1 MALKKA
7 TPKKKSTTTRKRK
20 DTHKLE
26 RGWLGIGRRS
36 RRSKPLPT
44 LARQRFSIFMIYSSV
59 IGGGLAVTAI
69 MFGGLLFSTSHCY
82 DDATAEGS
90 SGQCVSYGADIISAY
105 TGVIEDSGN
114 VASVNVVTAIKKFQK
129 ANSLPQTGKLD
140 PATWTAACQYG
151 LSMNPKSDA
160 YKAAVKA
167 GCDKPSSSGG
177 GTANNGSGTPTPT
190 PGGNP
195 STGGGTSPSTG
206 NSGTPPTTNPGSG
219 TPSGGGTGGTG
230 SQPPA
235 GSTINNSLKPTD
247 ASTGP
252 RGAISTTRAGGSIAG
267 TFSQT
272 RFTGNVEIPVGAA
285 VTTLTDCVIDGS
297 LSIRST
303 NLVIID
309 HCDINGWFGHRT
321 NNKDKN
327 KQLLIVR
334 NSKFTGETNNDAV
347 RLANTVGWGDNS
359 TYQNTLIEDSI
370 IHSPFV
376 QTPGAHF
383 DAIQFGGGNNHVFNR
398 VLISYTPGPMV
409 SGAVAY
415 VNNDTKNGGVVFNDL
430 WIEGGGVSY
439 VLRGAMTVNR
449 CLIAASAAG
458 YGYVGGSGSTLNN
471 CYDTNGKA
479 ISGKP

>member
-7 TPKKKSTTTRKRK
+7 APKNKSTNTRNRK
-20 DTHKLE
+20 DSHKLE
-26 RGWLGIGRRS
+26 RGWLGIGRS
-36 RRSKPLPT
+36 SHRSKALPT
-44 LARQRFSIFMIYSSV
+44 LARQRLSIFTIYSTI
-59 IGGGLAVTAI
+59 IGGGLAVAFV
-69 MFGGLLFSTSHCY
+69 MFSGVLFTSRCY
-82 DDATAEGS
+82 DDAATGQS
-90 SGQCVSYGADIISAY
+90 NGQCASYGADIISAY
-105 TGVIEDSGN
+105 TGVIENPGN
-114 VASVNVVTAIKKFQK
+114 VASVNVVSAVKKFQK
-129 ANSLPQTGKLD
+129 ANSLPETGKFD
-140 PATWTAACQYG
+140 TATWGVACKYG
-151 LSMNPKSDA
+151 LSMSPNNDA
-160 YKAAVKA
+160 YKAAIKA
-167 GCDKPSSSGG
+167 GCDKTNNSG
-177 GTANNGSGTPTPT
+177 GTASNGSGTSNPK
-190 PGGNP
+190 PGSGS
-195 STGGGTSPSTG
+195 STGGSTSPSTG
-206 NSGTPPTTNPGSG
+206 NSGTPPTTPGSG
-219 TPSGGGTGGTG
+219 TPSGVNPGGTG
-230 SQPPA
+230 SQPST
-235 GSTINNSLKPTD
+235 GGTINNSLKPSD

-267 TFSQT
+267 TFNQT
-272 RFTGNVEIPVGAA
+272 RFNGNVEIAAGAA
-285 VTTLTDCVIDGS
+285 ATTLTDCVIDGS

-334 NSKFTGETNNDAV
+334 NSKITGETNNDAV
-347 RLANTVGWGDNS
+347 RLANSVGWADNS

-449 CLIAASAAG
+449 CLISASAAG

-471 CYDTNGKA
+471 CYDTNGKK
-479 ISGKP
+479 ISGKLN